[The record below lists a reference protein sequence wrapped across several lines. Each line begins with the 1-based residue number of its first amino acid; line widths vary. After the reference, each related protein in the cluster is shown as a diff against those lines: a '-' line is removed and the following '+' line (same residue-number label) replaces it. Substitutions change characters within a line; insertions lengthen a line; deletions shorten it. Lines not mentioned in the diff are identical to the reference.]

1 MNKHCGCPVIYLGN
15 SICEFVKEVK
25 YLGVMI
31 HSSMKTTID
40 VARQTRKFYLQA
52 NLLLRNFRHC
62 SDLVKC
68 VLFQTYCTNLY
79 CCQLCTWFNS
89 TKSSLKKLSTS
100 YNSVLRRLLGI
111 YKPYSASK
119 MFVSRGIPT
128 SAELLRT
135 SIYRFVHV
143 QRIEHSSNCII
154 SATLLPLMY
163 ISSRIRKWW
172 NCILYVK

>member
-1 MNKHCGCPVIYLGN
+1 MYSLQWSFNVSVGFLCGTNRLYWMTQNALKLKKIKPILC
-15 SICEFVKEVK
+15 
-25 YLGVMI
+25 
-31 HSSMKTTID
+31 
-40 VARQTRKFYLQA
+40 KFYLQA

-62 SDLVKC
+62 SDQVKC

-79 CCQLCTWFNS
+79 CCQLWFNS

-100 YNSVLRRLLGI
+100 YNSVLRRFIGI
-111 YKPYSASK
+111 CKPYSANK

-128 SAELLRT
+128 FAELLRT
-135 SIYRFVHV
+135 SIYRFA

-163 ISSRIRKWW
+163 ISSSIQKWW